1 MATCFDPS
9 FKYTRSESTDLRK
22 RFKRIKEEQRKKAA
36 AEAAQAAQAEFEENL
51 RLMGLDYKQGDP
63 YVKR

>member
-1 MATCFDPS
+1 MTTCFDPS

-22 RFKRIKEEQRKKAA
+22 RFKRIREEQRKKAA
-36 AEAAQAAQAEFEENL
+36 AKAAQEAQAEFEENI
-51 RLMGLDYKQGDP
+51 RLMGLDYEQGDP